1 MAFILPYSYISPVM
15 ERRRRGDAPMSDDS
29 STTVIPTSV
38 DLFRAWFD
46 HSPFTQQLDLR
57 IEALDPDRAELLMP
71 FDESRTT
78 YADIVH
84 GGAIAALADVAATAA
99 AWSAADLPEDPRGA
113 SVAMSLQYL
122 SAGQGDLRARARVLR
137 RGGLCPC
144 DVEIV
149 DAAGKLVAKALV
161 SYKLG

>member
-1 MAFILPYSYISPVM
+1 VDPQ
-15 ERRRRGDAPMSDDS
+15 
-29 STTVIPTSV
+29 PTSA

-46 HSPFTQQLDLR
+46 NSPFTQQLELR
-57 IEALDPDRAELLMP
+57 IESIEPDVAAVVMP

-99 AWSAADLPEDPRGA
+99 SWSAADLPDSARGA
-113 SVAMSLQYL
+113 TAAMSIQYL
-122 SAGQGDLRARARVLR
+122 RAGRGDLRAHARVLR
-137 RGGLCPC
+137 RGGLCSC
-144 DVEIV
+144 DVEIGD
-149 DAAGKLVAKALV
+149 DAGTLVAKALV